1 MFHKIVSVVWEGQLD
16 NPVRLS
22 TGLTLIP
29 TTIYIFLE
37 KTMQQKLHRTKYAIS
52 VGCIEINNLRFADD
66 IGLIAGSNEDLQT
79 LTN

>member
-1 MFHKIVSVVWEGQLD
+1 
-16 NPVRLS
+16 
-22 TGLTLIP
+22 
-29 TTIYIFLE
+29 
-37 KTMQQKLHRTKYAIS
+37 MQQKLHRTKYTIY